1 MVALRVINSDS
12 SGNGYILDCGSEQLI
27 IELGCS
33 WNDILSNLKYDLSK
47 VADCLVSHR

>member
-1 MVALRVINSDS
+1 MATLRIIGS
-12 SGNGYILDCGSEQLI
+12 SSEGNGYILDCGSEQLI

-33 WNDILSNLKYDLSK
+33 WKDVLSNLKYDLSK

>member
-1 MVALRVINSDS
+1 MVALRVVNSDS

-33 WNDILSNLKYDLSK
+33 WKDILSNLKYDLSK
-47 VADCLVSHR
+47 VAGCLVSHR